1 MATSAVSTT
10 TISTAAD
17 IAKSNKA
24 NAQKIMNTLGAGSG
38 VDVTSLAQNLV
49 DAERVPKENMI
60 NAKIAKS
67 EAKVTGYGAVTF
79 MLGEVKKA
87 FSALNDK
94 TDFTGVTATSD
105 NTSAFT
111 VSAGATATEG
121 IHEMTVTA
129 LAKAQRSVSSTY
141 TSATSSINAGQAMS
155 LSLTYK
161 GTASTI
167 NVTAGSDTPQG
178 VVDAINIANKGVKA
192 QLVYTSSAD
201 ASPYK
206 ILLTS
211 STGEDNSFT
220 LTDSDSNL
228 SFSDIQTAQDAAFTI
243 DGISYKRSSNTVT
256 DALQGVSISM
266 RSLATTSIQLSRETT
281 STAEKIQNLVLAYND
296 TQSLLKEMG
305 DSKSTLETYGATLP
319 NDSLLRAIKTTLRS
333 MFMDNSNSTSG
344 GISSLRDV
352 GVSIDQSGVMAL
364 DTSILD
370 TKLKTNFDDVVT
382 MFSGNRNNTSEYS
395 VEKISIANDA
405 FGKLSKMLRSTGD
418 LAYQTRNT
426 NTEITRYKADLV
438 KLNTRMDTLLQRYTK
453 QFAIMDSMVGQNN
466 STKSSLK
473 STFDGMMAQYK

>member
-1 MATSAVSTT
+1 MATSAVTPTT
-10 TISTAAD
+10 SSSAAD
-17 IAKSNKA
+17 IAKANKA
-24 NAQKIMNTLGAGSG
+24 NAQRIMNTLGAGSG

-49 DAERVPKENMI
+49 DAERIPKENLL
-60 NAKIAKS
+60 NAKLTRS

-87 FSALNDK
+87 FAALNDK
-94 TDFTGVTATSD
+94 TDFTGVTATAD
-105 NTSAFT
+105 NSSAFT
-111 VSAGATATEG
+111 VSAGATASEG

-141 TSATSSINAGQAMS
+141 TSATTSLNGGLAMS
-155 LSLTYK
+155 LSLTHK
-161 GTASTI
+161 GVASTI

-192 QLVYTSSAD
+192 QLVYTSSTD

-211 STGEDNSFT
+211 STGEDNAFT
-220 LTDSDSNL
+220 LTDSDGSL
-228 SFSDIQTAQDAAFTI
+228 SFSDIQTAQDANFSI

-266 RSLATTSIQLSRETT
+266 RSLSTTSIQLSRETT
-281 STAEKIQNLVLAYND
+281 STAEKVQNLVLAYND

-305 DSKSTLETYGATLP
+305 DTKSTLETYGATLP
-319 NDSLLRAIKTTLRS
+319 NDSLLKAIKTTLRS
-333 MFMDNSNSTSG
+333 MFMDNSNSVSG
-344 GISSLRDV
+344 GISSLRDI
-352 GVSIDQSGVMAL
+352 GVSIDQTGVMTL
-364 DTSILD
+364 DATVLD
-370 TKLKTNFDDVVT
+370 AKLKTNFDDVVT
-382 MFSGNRNNTSEYS
+382 MFSGNRTNTSEYS

-426 NTEITRYKADLV
+426 NTEITRYKAELA
-438 KLNTRMDTLLQRYTK
+438 KLNTRMDNLLQRYTK
-453 QFAIMDSMVGQNN
+453 QFAVMDSMVGQGN

-473 STFDGMMAQYK
+473 STFEGMMAQYK

>member
-1 MATSAVSTT
+1 MATSAVSTST
-10 TISTAAD
+10 TSTAAD
-17 IAKSNKA
+17 IAKANKA

-60 NAKIAKS
+60 NGKIAKS

-87 FSALNDK
+87 FAALNDK
-94 TDFTGVTATSD
+94 TDFTGVTATAD

-121 IHEMTVTA
+121 IHELTVTA

-141 TSATSSINAGQAMS
+141 ALSTTSINGGAAMS
-155 LSLTYK
+155 LSLNYQ
-161 GTASTI
+161 GTTSTI
-167 NVTAGSDTPQG
+167 SVTAGSDTPQG

-211 STGEDNSFT
+211 ATGEDNDFT
-220 LTDSDSNL
+220 LTDSDGNL
-228 SFSDIQTAQDAAFTI
+228 SFTDLQTAQDAAFTI

-281 STAEKIQNLVLAYND
+281 STAEKVQNLVLAYND

-305 DSKSTLETYGATLP
+305 DAKSTLETYGGTLP

-344 GISSLRDV
+344 GIASLRDI
-352 GVSIDQSGVMAL
+352 GVSIDQTGVMSL
-364 DTSILD
+364 DATVLD
-370 TKLKTNFDDVVT
+370 AKLKTNFDDVVT
-382 MFSGNRNNTSEYS
+382 MFSGNRSNTSEYS

-426 NTEITRYKADLV
+426 NTEINRYKEDLA
-438 KLNTRMDTLLQRYTK
+438 KLNVRMETLLQRYTR
-453 QFAIMDSMVGQNN
+453 QFAVMDSMVGQNN